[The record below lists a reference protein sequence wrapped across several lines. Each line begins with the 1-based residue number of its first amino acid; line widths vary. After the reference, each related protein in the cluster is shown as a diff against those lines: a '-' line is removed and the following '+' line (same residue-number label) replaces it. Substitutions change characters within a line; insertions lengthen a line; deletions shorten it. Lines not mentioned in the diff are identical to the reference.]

1 MGEAR
6 QQALRVGFDSVI
18 QVEFHGAKVSSDA
31 GLFPFRDLDE
41 AVQLTESGAASP
53 GTNRL
58 SEHPACGSCLN
69 PPSFDGPL
77 SMSQLSFPGK
87 RRYIQG
93 SGDRHRRREKVIWE
107 MSVETSMLRQGM
119 LCGNHNKNPGAT
131 QGIVTSLLLL
141 ALLAL
146 RGGVLYGRTHEICV

>member
-1 MGEAR
+1 M
-6 QQALRVGFDSVI
+6 
-18 QVEFHGAKVSSDA
+18 
-31 GLFPFRDLDE
+31 
-41 AVQLTESGAASP
+41 GAASP

-58 SEHPACGSCLN
+58 SEHPERAFCLN
-69 PPSFDGPL
+69 PPSFGRPL
-77 SMSQLSFPGK
+77 SISQLSFPGK
-87 RRYIQG
+87 WWYIHG

-107 MSVETSMLRQGM
+107 MSVETLMLRQGM
-119 LCGNHNKNPGAT
+119 LCGNHSKSPGAT